1 MIEYIKLHKP
11 IRQMEVGEEGYL
23 QIGSVI
29 NDERGRAWLNLNGK
43 VSSTYGGLLTPAVKR
58 IDSTDSGFEVDTLN
72 IITPYMGIS
81 HILSKAP
88 DLVCLEDELMTSPA
102 GTLSV
107 EKKPA
112 EKNAA
117 EEIVT
122 PLYSIFMNPA
132 VLNEVL
138 IRTSVPEVVHGEK
151 PLFSGVILYGKGGT
165 GKTALQ
171 KAIANV
177 YENAGAHA
185 IELNVASLSEKYV
198 GSLAHNLD
206 EKIAEINIVSMKSG
220 RPAYVFLDEAT
231 SLVISSE
238 AHNSSGMDYYQEA
251 VDVLKKY
258 ISNYPNLV
266 FSITTNA
273 EPDLFDDTLIREG
286 RLAPVHI
293 PPPGEEEKRDM
304 WKHFLEK
311 HDVIRNLE
319 EDQYSGLAA
328 MIPEKTGAFISEFC
342 RSYIPRKKLAME
354 TAASGGK
361 KLLEALAKGTF
372 VSLDDVRRNINYR
385 ALVEDLYESVGIKKE
400 KSLKIRAGFL

>member
-1 MIEYIKLHKP
+1 MIECIKLHKP
-11 IRQMEVGEEGYL
+11 IRNMEVGEEGYL

-43 VSSTYGGLLTPAVKR
+43 VSSAYGGILTPAVRR
-58 IDSTDSGFEVDTLN
+58 IDSTDKGFEVDTIN

-88 DLVCLEDELMTSPA
+88 DLVCLDDEIMTVPGGYVA
-102 GTLSV
+102 V
-107 EKKPA
+107 EKSPS
-112 EKNAA
+112 EKIAA
-117 EEIVT
+117 ADVVA
-122 PLYSIFMNPA
+122 PLYNIFMNPS

-151 PLFSGVILYGKGGT
+151 PIFSGVILYGRGGT

-177 YENAGAHA
+177 YENAGAHT

-206 EKIAEINIVSMKSG
+206 EKIAEINNASIKSG

-273 EPDLFDDTLIREG
+273 APDLFDDTLIREG

-293 PPPGEEEKRDM
+293 PPPGEEEKKDM

-311 HDVIRNLE
+311 HDVMKNLE
-319 EDQYSGLAA
+319 EDQYEELAA
-328 MIPEKTGAFISEFC
+328 MIPDKTGAFISEFC

-354 TAASGGK
+354 TAAAGGK
-361 KLLEALAKGTF
+361 RLLEALSKGTY
-372 VSLDDVRRNINYR
+372 VSLDDVRRNINYC
-385 ALVEDLYESVGIKKE
+385 ALIEDLEKAIGQGKE
-400 KSLKIRAGFL
+400 KNDKKKLGFL